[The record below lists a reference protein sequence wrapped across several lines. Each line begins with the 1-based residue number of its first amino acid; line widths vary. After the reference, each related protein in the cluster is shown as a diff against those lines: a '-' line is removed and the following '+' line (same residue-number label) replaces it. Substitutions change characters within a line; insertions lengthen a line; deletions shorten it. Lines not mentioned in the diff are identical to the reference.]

1 MTLLDECYRSFVN
14 LDSRPD
20 RLDHMTQELARVGLR
35 ATRTRGPL
43 PSEWLG
49 DPARVET
56 ILSRTPG
63 ALGCWMGQTAVMWEA
78 LRRGQHAFVM
88 EDDLRFCSDFHER
101 LAIIE
106 EFLSAEPWD
115 VFWLGGTYHVNP
127 AVWHKD
133 TIGRDAQRTRHPRIV
148 RTYGAFSTFAYFVNR
163 DSIAA
168 VLRGLDARLPYS
180 VGIDTTFIDIQPFLH
195 AYAFVPGCVKQV
207 DGRSDIGDGDTIFS
221 GFAKL
226 GPHWW
231 ADRLEQF
238 DPETYDWAEAAL

>member
-1 MTLLDECYRSFVN
+1 VTLLDECYRSFVN

-106 EFLSAEPWD
+106 EFMAVELVD
-115 VFWLGGTYHVNP
+115 VFWFGGTYHSQ
-127 AVWHKD
+127 AEWHKD
-133 TIGRDAQRTRHPRIV
+133 LGRDAKETEHPRIV
-148 RTYGAFSTFAYFVNR
+148 QTYGAFSTFCYLVHR
-163 DSIAA
+163 DAIAA
-168 VLRGLDARLPYS
+168 ILRGLDARLPHS
-180 VGIDTTFIDIQPFLH
+180 PGIDTTFIEMQPFLR
-195 AYAFVPGCVKQV
+195 AYAFVPGCVRQI
-207 DGRSDIGDGDTIFS
+207 DNRSDIGDGDTIFS
-221 GFAKL
+221 GFAAL
-226 GPHWW
+226 GPHWFQERMGDFTPEPGW
-231 ADRLEQF
+231 LE
-238 DPETYDWAEAAL
+238 